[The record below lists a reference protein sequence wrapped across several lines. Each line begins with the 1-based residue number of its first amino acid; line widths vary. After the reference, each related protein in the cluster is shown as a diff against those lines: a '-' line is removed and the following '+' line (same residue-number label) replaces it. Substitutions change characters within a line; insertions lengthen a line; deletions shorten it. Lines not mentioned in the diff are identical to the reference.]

1 MDMDISLNLTSP
13 REVALELAGKV
24 RERRLEAD
32 LTLEGLAA
40 RAGVSLGTLKLYERS
55 GRASIEFVIAIAFA
69 LGAEKEFEGLF
80 PRKPRRSIEDVL
92 QKPVRKRGR
101 RK

>member
-1 MDMDISLNLTSP
+1 MNLSLNLSSP
-13 REVALELAGKV
+13 REIALELAAKV
-24 RERRLEAD
+24 RERRLEAN

-40 RAGVSLGTLKLYERS
+40 RARVSLGTLKLYERS
-55 GRASIEFVIAIAFA
+55 GKASIEFVIAIAFA
-69 LGAEKEFEGLF
+69 LGAEKEFEDLF

>member
-24 RERRLEAD
+24 RERRLEAN

-69 LGAEKEFEGLF
+69 LGGEKEFEGLF

>member
-1 MDMDISLNLTSP
+1 MNLSLNLSSP
-13 REVALELAGKV
+13 RETVLSLAAKV
-24 RERRLEAD
+24 RERRLEAN

-40 RAGVSLGTLKLYERS
+40 RADVSLGTLKLYERS
-55 GRASIEFVIAIAFA
+55 GRASIEFVVAIAFA
-69 LGAEKEFEGLF
+69 LGAEKEFEDLF

>member
-1 MDMDISLNLTSP
+1 MNLSLALSSP
-13 REVALELAGKV
+13 REVAMELAARV
-24 RERRLEAD
+24 RERRLEAN

-69 LGAEKEFEGLF
+69 LEAEKEFEDLF
-80 PRKPRRSIEDVL
+80 PRRPRKSIEDVL

>member
-1 MDMDISLNLTSP
+1 MYLSINLSSP
-13 REVALELAGKV
+13 RETVLMLAAKV
-24 RERRLEAD
+24 RERRLEAN

-40 RAGVSLGTLKLYERS
+40 RAQVSLGTLKLYERS
-55 GRASIEFVIAIAFA
+55 GRGSIELVVAIAFA
-69 LGAEKEFEGLF
+69 LGAEKEFEDLF

>member
-1 MDMDISLNLTSP
+1 MIVSLNLSSP
-13 REVALELAGKV
+13 REIALELAGRV
-24 RERRLEAD
+24 RERRLEAN

-40 RAGVSLGTLKLYERS
+40 RARVSLGTLKLYERS
-55 GRASIEFVIAIAFA
+55 GNASIEFVIAIAFA
-69 LGAEKEFEGLF
+69 LGAEKEFEDLF

>member
-1 MDMDISLNLTSP
+1 M
-13 REVALELAGKV
+13 ELAARV
-24 RERRLEAD
+24 RERRLEAN

-69 LGAEKEFEGLF
+69 LEAEKEFEDLF
-80 PRKPRRSIEDVL
+80 PRRPRKSIEDVL